1 MNYLSATSLSLKDFY
16 KAGSLILGDFNSAS
30 FQVSRIENV
39 PLFTLCYGKYPIV
52 FLLRRLQIYRLYYK
66 GSQEYDWRWEGKV
79 VYNTIQHG
87 QGNQSCNIIAKWK

>member
-1 MNYLSATSLSLKDFY
+1 MSYLSATTLSSKDFY
-16 KAGSLILGDFNSAS
+16 DARSLILGDFNPAS

-39 PLFTLCYGKYPIV
+39 PSFTLCYGKYPIV

-66 GSQEYDWRWEGKV
+66 GSQEHGGRWEGKV
-79 VYNTIQHG
+79 VYNTIQHR